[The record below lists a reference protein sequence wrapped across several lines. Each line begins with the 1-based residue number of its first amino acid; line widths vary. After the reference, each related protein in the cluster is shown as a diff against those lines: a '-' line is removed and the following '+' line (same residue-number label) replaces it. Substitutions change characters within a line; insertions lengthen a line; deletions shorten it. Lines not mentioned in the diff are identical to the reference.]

1 MERQLMKWEKIF
13 TNHISD
19 NGLIFKVYKEHI
31 TPWQKKKERKTNN
44 LILNGQRI

>member
-13 TNHISD
+13 ASHISD

-31 TPWQKKKERKTNN
+31 TPWQKKKKKKKKLTN
-44 LILNGQRI
+44 

>member
-13 TNHISD
+13 TNYISN

-31 TPWQKKKERKTNN
+31 TPWQKQNKTNN